1 MFGENSWKHI
11 SVFMNIYVVPQ
22 TNYGKNMS
30 KYFIE
35 SLLSPQKKEKKK
47 RLYKNSFKSVCSML

>member
-1 MFGENSWKHI
+1 
-11 SVFMNIYVVPQ
+11 MNIYVVPQ

-35 SLLSPQKKEKKK
+35 SLLSPQEKEKKK
-47 RLYKNSFKSVCSML
+47 KDCIKIHLKVFVACCKILS

>member
-35 SLLSPQKKEKKK
+35 SLLSPQEKEKKK
-47 RLYKNSFKSVCSML
+47 KTL